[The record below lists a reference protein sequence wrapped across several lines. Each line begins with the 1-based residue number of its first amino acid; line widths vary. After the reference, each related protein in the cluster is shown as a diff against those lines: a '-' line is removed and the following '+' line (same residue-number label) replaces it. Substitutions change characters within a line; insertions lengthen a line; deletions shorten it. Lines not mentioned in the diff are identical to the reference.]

1 MWEREKE
8 FEKSGEGWENEKR
21 LGKGYVRVRLGERE
35 REEHGKKD
43 DQ

>member
-21 LGKGYVRVRLGERE
+21 LGKGYVRVRLGGRE
-35 REEHGKKD
+35 RRAWKKR
-43 DQ
+43 